1 MNIYENA
8 RAAVIKSLAEFGVSA
23 RFARTEVGDYVPGS
37 DPVET
42 ETTFDAAVIKKDYA
56 QKDIDGTLIKQF
68 DQYLL
73 ISPEAHHAP
82 ESGDKVTLPDGVW
95 TVIRGGAKQPADIV
109 ISYWAQIRK

>member
-8 RAAVIKSLAEFGVSA
+8 RAAVVKSLAKFGVPA
-23 RFARTEVGDYVPGS
+23 RFTRMEVGDYVPGS

-42 ETTFDAAVIKKDYA
+42 EVNFDADVIKKDYA

-68 DQYLL
+68 DQLL
-73 ISPEAHHAP
+73 LVSPEAKYAP
-82 ESGDKVTLPDGVW
+82 ETGDKVTLPDGVW
-95 TVIRGGAKQPADIV
+95 TVIKGGTKQPADIV